1 MFLRLKNKKGA
12 MNITKALAQNL
23 LSMVRLGK
31 LKMEK
36 TFWKVLYMVDLKS
49 LRLQILVYPSFNIGV
64 KGDKPQKV
72 PYDGMDF
79 KLGTHDIKLKQW
91 NNNIKNRIT

>member
-36 TFWKVLYMVDLKS
+36 TF
-49 LRLQILVYPSFNIGV
+49 
-64 KGDKPQKV
+64 
-72 PYDGMDF
+72 
-79 KLGTHDIKLKQW
+79 
-91 NNNIKNRIT
+91 